1 MQMSKQS
8 GDFSKDEVS
17 FKSVGKKKTGKFVI
31 YYRFTPE
38 VAKNLTWMRSCGN
51 NMNSYRVW
59 RRYSKQEVAE
69 KALADLIRKYEIYE
83 GYVAE
88 ET

>member
-1 MQMSKQS
+1 MSKQS
-8 GDFSKDEVS
+8 SDFSKDEVS

-38 VAKNLTWMRSCGN
+38 VAKNWIALMSVFGN
-51 NMNSYRVW
+51 KTNSYRVW
-59 RRYSKQEVAE
+59 RRYNKQEVAE